1 MMSNSKKNIIIYGSL
16 GIEENMGD
24 QAMFF
29 SLLDYI
35 RKYPNYNITFMDIN
49 HHKENDKYTF
59 NIVNDI
65 PLKHMI
71 KEINKFLYIFYSILT
86 FRKNYDEKS
95 IQVAISEYKKADI
108 LFALNGFLL
117 SSQMSFISC
126 IGNLIKILYAKV
138 NNIRLI
144 FLPQS
149 VGPFNYKGIQKII
162 FNYLFKK
169 SMDYPETIYIR
180 ETYGMELL
188 KGRELTNIQ
197 QAHDLVL
204 SRRLNLH
211 NKTFYHD
218 RKEIDISEIYQINGD
233 KDMLFNV
240 NMRHLKYIKKNDLLN
255 FYKEITLGYIKE
267 TGGKVYLFAHDYQTD
282 RSLTDELYNQLSN
295 NDNVIYIKELLTC
308 YEIEKMLELFSIGL
322 ISRWHALVHSIRAN
336 LPVVILGWA
345 EKYHETA
352 RIFNINEHLFDLRD
366 NNQPKAVINKLL
378 WVKSNREEIKLR
390 LMKTHQDVIKND
402 LLEREGKKWLK

>member
-1 MMSNSKKNIIIYGSL
+1 MSNDKINIVLYGSI

-24 QAMFF
+24 QAMAF
-29 SLLDYI
+29 SFIEHTI
-35 RKYPNYNITFMDIN
+35 RYPKCNMTFMDKN
-49 HHKENDKYTF
+49 HYKENDLYKF
-59 NIVNDI
+59 NIVDDI

-71 KEINKFLYIFYSILT
+71 KEINKFWYIFYSILA

-95 IQVAISEYKKADI
+95 IKVAISEYKKADI

-117 SSQMSFISC
+117 SSQMSFINC

-138 NNIRLI
+138 NNKRLI

-149 VGPFNYKGIQKII
+149 VGPFNYKGLQKVL

-169 SMDYPETIYIR
+169 SMNYPETIYIR

-188 KGRELTNIQ
+188 KGRELANIQ

-204 SRRLNLH
+204 SRRVNLF
-211 NKTFYHD
+211 NETFYHN
-218 RKEIDISEIYQINGD
+218 RKAIDISEIYKINSD
-233 KDMLFNV
+233 NDLLFNV
-240 NMRHLKYIKKNDLLN
+240 NMRHLKYIEKNDLLN
-255 FYKEITLGYIKE
+255 FYREIALGYIKE
-267 TGGKVYLFAHDYQTD
+267 TGGKVYLFAHDYQAD
-282 RSLTDELYNQLSN
+282 RNLSDELYNQLSN

-308 YEIEKMLELFSIGL
+308 YEIEKMLELFSVGL

-352 RIFNINEHLFDLRD
+352 RIFNINEHLFDLRES
-366 NNQPKAVINKLL
+366 NQPKAVINKLL

-390 LMKTHQDVIKND
+390 LMKIHQDVMKND
-402 LLEREGKKWLK
+402 LFEREGKKWLK